1 MPKTSTKTQVQL
13 RRAPRLV
20 PFLVTSA
27 CVGLLLSL
35 ALAVA
40 ISAKPGFFGYLV
52 AFGTALVTVI
62 GWIAWI
68 ILDAIFAR
76 RSRLV
81 SATKI
86 EG

>member
-1 MPKTSTKTQVQL
+1 MPKTSQTQVEL

-20 PFLVTSA
+20 PFLVTA
-27 CVGLLLSL
+27 AVIGLIVSL
-35 ALAVA
+35 ALAVSVKA
-40 ISAKPGFFGYLV
+40 DAGFFGYLV
-52 AFGTALVTVI
+52 VFGTAAVTVV
-62 GWIAWI
+62 GWVIFI
-68 ILDAIFAR
+68 LLDAIFAR